1 MKQRLPRRQINQEE
15 IIMKIRGFIGTYT
28 KKGSKGIYTFFL
40 NTLEKCLEDVKPA
53 AEIENPTYLVIRNDN
68 RFLYSVAKEDNM
80 GGVAAFSLDEAT
92 GKLREINKHLAD
104 GPPPCHVSVDKK
116 GTLLFSAN
124 YHTGTATVYHLNQ
137 ENGSVNSPLFTVK
150 HKHHSSGPDPRQGQA
165 RAHFA
170 AFDPEER
177 FVIVVDLGCDAVF
190 TYEIAGGTLREKNRL
205 HVKAGSG
212 PRHLAFHPGGP
223 FAYVMTEFSSEV
235 IALAYDQDNGSFTE
249 LQYIR
254 TIGPSFRENNQG
266 SAIHISK
273 DGRFLY
279 AANRGENS
287 IAVFKIEHA
296 SGLLE
301 LIDRTPTEGHW
312 PRDFSLDPTEK
323 FLICANQE
331 SGNVVLFERNTETG
345 KLSLI
350 QSDVTVPNPVCVK
363 FLHIYD
369 PKKHS
374 RDSGPH
380 PQKKDLS
387 EN

>member
-1 MKQRLPRRQINQEE
+1 M
-15 IIMKIRGFIGTYT
+15 MKIRGYIGTYT
-28 KKGSKGIYTFFL
+28 KKDSKGIYTFLL
-40 NTLEKCLEDVKPA
+40 NTKEKQLEAVSPA
-53 AEIENPTYLVIRNDN
+53 AEIENPTYLAIRNDN
-68 RFLYSVAKEDNM
+68 RFLYSVAKENNL
-80 GGVAAFSLDEAT
+80 GGVAAFLPDKAT
-92 GKLREINKHLAD
+92 GKLKEINKQLAA
-104 GPPPCHVSVDKK
+104 GPPPCHVSVNKK
-116 GTLLFSAN
+116 GTLLLSAN
-124 YHTGTATVYHLNQ
+124 YHTGTASVYPLNR
-137 ENGSVNSPLFTVK
+137 ENGSVNSPPLTVK
-150 HKHHSSGPDPRQGQA
+150 HHGAGPDPRQGQA

-205 HVKAGSG
+205 HVKAGCG

-254 TIGPSFRENNQG
+254 TINPSFRENNQG
-266 SAIHISK
+266 SAIHISR

-279 AANRGENS
+279 TANRGENS
-287 IAVFKIEHA
+287 IAVFKIEPT
-296 SGLLE
+296 SGMLE
-301 LIDRTPTEGHW
+301 WIDRTPTEGHW

-331 SGNVVLFERNTETG
+331 SDNIVLFERNPETG

-350 QSDVTVPNPVCVK
+350 QSDITVPNPVCVK
-363 FLHIYD
+363 FFHI
-369 PKKHS
+369 
-374 RDSGPH
+374 
-380 PQKKDLS
+380 
-387 EN
+387 